1 MLTALLLGLS
11 IIPPSHIEA
20 ADKSAYIL
28 AVVPQVPPV
37 EVHKRWTPF
46 VERLSNELGINIHLK
61 VYQTMFQ
68 FEDDIRNG
76 VPDFAFVNPYQAT
89 IAAKEQGYIPL
100 VRNKK
105 SDKGIF
111 FVRKES
117 PFNSIK
123 ELDGKEIGFVGPT
136 NICSLTL
143 RHGLREKE
151 KVHFIPKYMGTTT
164 NVYRSVILG
173 KVPAGGTLSAALN
186 REPAEVRNQIRII
199 YETMPISPHPLMA
212 HPRVAKDL
220 KRGAVN
226 TALRLAEDSKTQ
238 VLLEGILM
246 PEPVKADYKRD
257 YKPLEMLGL
266 ERYAIERE

>member
-1 MLTALLLGLS
+1 M
-11 IIPPSHIEA
+11 
-20 ADKSAYIL
+20 
-28 AVVPQVPPV
+28 
-37 EVHKRWTPF
+37 PF

-105 SDKGIF
+105 HDKGIF
-111 FVRKES
+111 FVQKES
-117 PFNSIK
+117 PFSSIK
-123 ELDGKEIGFVGPT
+123 DLEGKEIGFVGPT

-143 RHGLREKE
+143 RHGLKEKE
-151 KVHFIPKYMGTTT
+151 RINFIPKYMGTTT

-186 REPAEVRNQIRII
+186 REPAEIRSQIKII
-199 YETMPISPHPLMA
+199 YGTMPISPHPIMA

-220 KRGAVN
+220 KRRTVN
-226 TALRLAEDSKTQ
+226 TVLQLVRDSNDRDMLA
-238 VLLEGILM
+238 GIMM
-246 PEPVKADYKRD
+246 PEPVKADYNRD